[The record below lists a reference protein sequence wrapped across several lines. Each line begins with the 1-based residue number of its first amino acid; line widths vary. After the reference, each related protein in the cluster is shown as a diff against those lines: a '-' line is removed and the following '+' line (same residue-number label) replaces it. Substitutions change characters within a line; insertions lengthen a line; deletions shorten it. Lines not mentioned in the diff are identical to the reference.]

1 MLWLTLLVVLLIAL
15 AVAVIAA
22 VAWPHLRSGS
32 QILTPHGE
40 RVMQEA
46 RDRLSNTP
54 R

>member
-1 MLWLTLLVVLLIAL
+1 MLWLILLVVLLLAL

-22 VAWPHLRSGS
+22 VAWPHLRSDS

-40 RVMQEA
+40 RVVREA
-46 RDRLSNTP
+46 RDRLTNTQ